1 MALNRAKPLRQL
13 SPKTLS
19 FAPKPHLRL
28 DPILL
33 PDFRQDPAAFRAFY
47 ERYKTRVFNTVLSYV
62 QSRPEAEELT
72 QDVFVEIHQSAHRF
86 VGNSSVATWVYR
98 IAVNKALD
106 FLRYQ
111 KRQKR
116 FAVLQRLFS
125 GETGEPAYDPPDF
138 EHPGVLLERRDE
150 ARRLFGAIRCLPESQ
165 QTAFILSYVEELP
178 QAEVAEVM
186 GLSRKAVESLLQ
198 RAKANLRKGLEKEV
212 PDRRK

>member
-1 MALNRAKPLRQL
+1 LPFSNTE
-13 SPKTLS
+13 S
-19 FAPKPHLRL
+19 
-28 DPILL
+28 L
-33 PDFRQDPAAFRAFY
+33 PDFRQDPPAFRAFY
-47 ERYKTRVFNTVLSYV
+47 ERYKARVFNTVLGYV

-86 VGNSSVATWVYR
+86 AGQAAVSTWVYR

-111 KRQKR
+111 KRRKR

-125 GETGEPAYDPPDF
+125 GETGEPFPDPPDF
-138 EHPGVLLERRDE
+138 DHLGVQLERRDE
-150 ARRLFGAIRCLPESQ
+150 ARRLFAAIRRLPEAQ

-178 QAEVAEVM
+178 QVEVAEVM

-198 RAKANLRKGLEKEV
+198 RAKANLRKRLEKSAT
-212 PDRRK
+212 DRRNENPKNV